1 MTEKEELQRVEVDY
15 KKQTSE
21 LRMQNIDLTEKY
33 DRFEKTNHDLKSKL
47 SMMQQELV
55 TNEAVQK
62 DFVKLSQSLQVNF
75 FQLNFCI
82 YLK

>member
-1 MTEKEELQRVEVDY
+1 MYQKLLNEKEEIRRIELDY

-21 LRMQNIDLTEKY
+21 LRIENIDLAEKN

-47 SMMQQELV
+47 SLMQQELV

-62 DFVKLSQSLQVNF
+62 DFVKLSQSLQVA
-75 FQLNFCI
+75 
-82 YLK
+82 